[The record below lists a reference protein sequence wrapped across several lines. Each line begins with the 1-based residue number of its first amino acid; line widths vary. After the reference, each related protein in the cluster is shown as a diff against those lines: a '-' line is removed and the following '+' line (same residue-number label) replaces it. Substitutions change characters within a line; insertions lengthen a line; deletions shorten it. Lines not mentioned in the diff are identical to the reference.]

1 MRIYDLAK
9 ELNVASKD
17 LMAALQS
24 IGVAAKS
31 HSSSID
37 EEAVTKI
44 RNVFSKKAFKPPAK
58 EPTLKKETSP
68 QPAEQKAKRIV
79 SEPLP
84 RSGGSAARLGDEARL
99 GSPRGEAGEAW
110 VRTQPASPAPQKIS
124 ITPAASDK
132 AGVKPPAP
140 KTTAAARVHAPAFP
154 EKTAVKPPEAKKP
167 EGSAKNKTLIFRG
180 PVIVRDLAERL
191 DRKPNQLIAELMMM
205 SVFATI
211 NERLEIK
218 IAQQIAEKH
227 GFNVELEKKPVEIKP
242 LPSQLLDQ
250 EEETDRPEDLEGR
263 PPVVTFLGH
272 IDHGKTSL
280 LDRIRNTAVAKGEEG
295 GITQHVGA
303 YTVEHQ
309 GKKITFLD
317 TPGHAAF
324 TAMRARGA
332 NMTDIA
338 VIVIA
343 ADDGIMPQT
352 EEAIKHAQAAK
363 TAIMVAINKID
374 LPGANSDKVKRQLQ
388 SIGLTPEEW
397 GGNVICVEVSAL
409 TGKNIDRLLEMI
421 LLQSEIL
428 ELKANPRVKA
438 RGFVIEAQMEPGMGP
453 TANLLVARGT
463 LNVGD
468 ILLCGSYWGRVKA
481 LINDHGIKV
490 RKAVPSTPVRC
501 LGLSGVPK
509 AGEPFQVLADDKMA
523 RGIAEQRSMEMRD
536 VQMAPQKK
544 VSLETIFS
552 AMAANQRLELRLIL
566 KCDTQGSLEAI
577 QKMLDEIKSEKVSV
591 SIILAA
597 VGNVNEN
604 DVMLASASNAI
615 ICGFNVSKE
624 EGVARAEKSEG
635 VEIRLYGII
644 YDILDQIKKAMSGML
659 QPETREK
666 YVGRAE
672 VRQVFEIT
680 GRGQVAGCLVVDGKV
695 NARCKSRVK
704 RGNDTLYEG
713 AIFTLKRFQDQVNE
727 VREGQECGIRL
738 DNFKDFKPGDIIEF
752 FDFEKIPQ
760 TL

>member
-1 MRIYDLAK
+1 MRIHDLAR
-9 ELNVASKD
+9 ELNISNKE
-17 LMAALQS
+17 LMAALPS

-37 EEAVTKI
+37 EAAVQKI
-44 RNVFSKKAFKPPAK
+44 RNIFPKGPAK
-58 EPTLKKETSP
+58 APEKEPAAKKEAPP
-68 QPAEQKAKRIV
+68 QPPEQKAEKTV
-79 SEPLP
+79 STPP
-84 RSGGSAARLGDEARL
+84 VPPVSAK
-99 GSPRGEAGEAW
+99 
-110 VRTQPASPAPQKIS
+110 QPAVTGAVRPPQREPAPQAR
-124 ITPAASDK
+124 PQP
-132 AGVKPPAP
+132 PPAP
-140 KTTAAARVHAPAFP
+140 KKISATAAVPVRADI
-154 EKTAVKPPEAKKP
+154 KPPVPKRAAVDRPHVHPELKKT
-167 EGSAKNKTLIFRG
+167 EESAGNKMLVFHG
-180 PVIVRDLAERL
+180 PIIVRDLAERMGM
-191 DRKPNQLIAELMMM
+191 KPNQLIAELMMK
-205 SVFATI
+205 SVFASI

-227 GFNVELEKKPVEIKP
+227 GFTIELEKKQVEVKT
-242 LPSQLLDQ
+242 LPSRLLDQ
-250 EEETDRPEDLEGR
+250 EEEADRPEDLEPR

-280 LDRIRNTAVAKGEEG
+280 LDRIRNAAVAKGEAG
-295 GITQHVGA
+295 GITQHIGA
-303 YTVEHQ
+303 YTAEYQ

-343 ADDGIMPQT
+343 ADDGVMLQT

-363 TAIMVAINKID
+363 TTIMVAINKID

-409 TGKNIDRLLEMI
+409 TGKNIERLLEMI

-428 ELKANPRVKA
+428 ELKANPRTRA

-453 TANLLVARGT
+453 TANLLVTRGT
-463 LNVGD
+463 LSIGD
-468 ILLCGSYWGRVKA
+468 ILICGPYWGRVKA

-490 RKAVPSTPVRC
+490 RKAGPSMPVKC

-509 AGEPFQVLADDKMA
+509 AGEPFQTLLNDKMA
-523 RGIAEQRSMEMRD
+523 REVAEQRSAEMRD
-536 VQMAPQKK
+536 VQMMPQKK

-577 QKMLDEIKSEKVSV
+577 QKMLGEIKSDKVSV
-591 SIILAA
+591 SIVLAA

-604 DVMLASASNAI
+604 DVMLASASDAI
-615 ICGFNVSKE
+615 IFGFNVSKE

-635 VEIRLYGII
+635 VEIRLYSII
-644 YDILDQIKKAMSGML
+644 YDILDQIKAAMSGML
-659 QPETREK
+659 KPETKEK
-666 YVGRAE
+666 YIGRAE

-680 GRGQVAGCLVVDGKV
+680 KKGQIAGCLVVDGKV
-695 NARCKSRVK
+695 TSKCRSRVK

-752 FDFEKIPQ
+752 FDMEKIPQ

>member
-1 MRIYDLAK
+1 MRIYDLAR
-9 ELNVASKD
+9 ELNVANKE
-17 LMAALQS
+17 LMAALRS
-24 IGVAAKS
+24 IGIAFKS

-37 EEAVTKI
+37 EESVQKI
-44 RNVFSKKAFKPPAK
+44 RNVLSKQASKPPVK
-58 EPTLKKETSP
+58 EQTEKKETHP
-68 QPAEQKAKRIV
+68 QPAEQKARRIV
-79 SEPLP
+79 SEPQVP
-84 RSGGSAARLGDEARL
+84 RA
-99 GSPRGEAGEAW
+99 P
-110 VRTQPASPAPQKIS
+110 TQTGPPTPKKIS
-124 ITPAASDK
+124 GAPAAPVK
-132 AGVKPPAP
+132 AGLKPPAP
-140 KTTAAARVHAPAFP
+140 KTSAAADKVHTPVP
-154 EKTAVKPPEAKKP
+154 SDKTAVKPEVKKTG
-167 EGSAKNKTLIFRG
+167 ESAKNKILVFHG

-191 DRKPNQLIAELMMM
+191 GMKPNQLIAELMMM
-205 SVFATI
+205 SVFAAI

-218 IAQQIAEKH
+218 IARQIAEKH
-227 GFNVELEKKPVEIKP
+227 GFSIELEKKLVETKA

-250 EEETDRPEDLEGR
+250 EKETDRPEDLENR

-280 LDRIRNTAVAKGEEG
+280 LDRIRNTTVAKGEAG

-303 YTVEHQ
+303 YTAEYQ

-343 ADDGIMPQT
+343 ADDGVMLQT

-374 LPGANSDKVKRQLQ
+374 LPGANADKVKRQLQ

-428 ELKANPRVKA
+428 ELKANPRARA

-453 TANLLVARGT
+453 TANLLIARGT
-463 LNVGD
+463 LSVGD
-468 ILLCGSYWGRVKA
+468 ILLCGPYWGRVKA

-490 RKAVPSTPVRC
+490 RKAVPATPVRC

-509 AGEPFQVLADDKMA
+509 AGEPFQVLPDDKMA
-523 RGIAEQRSMEMRD
+523 RAITEQRGAEMRG
-536 VQMAPQKK
+536 VQMAPRKK
-544 VSLETIFS
+544 VSLETMFS

-577 QKMLDEIKSEKVSV
+577 QKMLGEIKSEKVSV

-604 DVMLASASNAI
+604 DVMLASASDAI
-615 ICGFNVSKE
+615 IFGFNVSKE

-644 YDILDQIKKAMSGML
+644 YDIFDQIKEAMSGML
-659 QPETREK
+659 QPETKEK

-680 GRGQVAGCLVVDGKV
+680 RKGQIAGCLVVDGKV
-695 NARCKSRVK
+695 NSRCKARVK
-704 RGNDTLYEG
+704 RGSDVLYEG
-713 AIFTLKRFQDQVNE
+713 AIFTLKRFQDQVHE
-727 VREGQECGIRL
+727 VRAGQECGIRL

-752 FDFEKIPQ
+752 FDFEKVPQ

>member
-1 MRIYDLAK
+1 MRIHDLAR
-9 ELNVASKD
+9 ELNVANKE

-24 IGVAAKS
+24 IGITAKS

-37 EEAVTKI
+37 EEAVQKI
-44 RNVFSKKAFKPPAK
+44 KNVFSKKTSELPAK
-58 EPTLKKETSP
+58 EQTPHES
-68 QPAEQKAKRIV
+68 AEQKAKRIV
-79 SEPLP
+79 SEPQASP
-84 RSGGSAARLGDEARL
+84 APIKPAAHPGGDI
-99 GSPRGEAGEAW
+99 
-110 VRTQPASPAPQKIS
+110 RTQPAHPAPKKAGVA
-124 ITPAASDK
+124 PAASFK
-132 AGVKPPAP
+132 ASGKPPPAP
-140 KTTAAARVHAPAFP
+140 KKNAVADRHHVQPHA
-154 EKTAVKPPEAKKP
+154 EIKKTEESV
-167 EGSAKNKTLIFRG
+167 KNKTLVFQG
-180 PVIVRDLAERL
+180 PVIVRDLAERMGM
-191 DRKPNQLIAELMMM
+191 KPNQLIAELMMK
-205 SVFATI
+205 SIFASI

-227 GFNVELEKKPVEIKP
+227 GFNIELERKPVEAKI
-242 LPSQLLDQ
+242 LPSQLLDR
-250 EEETDRPEDLEGR
+250 EEEIDRPEDLESR

-280 LDRIRNTAVAKGEEG
+280 LDRIRNAAVAKGEAG

-303 YTVEHQ
+303 YTAEYQ

-343 ADDGIMPQT
+343 ADDGVMLQT

-374 LPGANSDKVKRQLQ
+374 LPGANADKVKRQLQ

-421 LLQSEIL
+421 LLQAEML
-428 ELKANPRVKA
+428 ELKANPRAKA
-438 RGFVIEAQMEPGMGP
+438 HGFVIEAQMEPGMGP

-463 LNVGD
+463 LSVGD
-468 ILLCGSYWGRVKA
+468 ILVCGPYWGRVKA
-481 LINDHGIKV
+481 LINDHGIKI
-490 RKAVPSTPVRC
+490 RKAGPSTPVRC
-501 LGLSGVPK
+501 MGLSGVPK
-509 AGEPFQVLADDKMA
+509 AGEPFQALLDDRMA
-523 RGIAEQRSMEMRD
+523 RAIAEERSAEMRG

-552 AMAANQRLELRLIL
+552 EMAANQRLELRLIL

-577 QKMLDEIKSEKVSV
+577 QKMLGEIKSEKVSV

-604 DVMLASASNAI
+604 DVMLASASDAI
-615 ICGFNVSKE
+615 IFGFNVSKE

-644 YDILDQIKKAMSGML
+644 YDILDQIKAAMSGML
-659 QPETREK
+659 KPETKEK

-680 GRGQVAGCLVVDGKV
+680 RKGQIAGCLVTDGKV
-695 NARCKSRVK
+695 TSKCKSRVK

-727 VREGQECGIRL
+727 VRAGQECGIRL

-752 FDFEKIPQ
+752 FDFEKVPQ